1 MSFIKYFNNS
11 LNCVVSSKVKDA
23 MEYSLFSGGKMLRSK
38 ILLSIVKGYS
48 QDEEI
53 AYPIALAL
61 EMIHTY
67 SLIHDDLPGMDNDD
81 LRRGRK
87 TCHIQFDEATAI
99 LAGDALLTESFKM
112 ITDAKIDDEKKIKII
127 RLFSDFAGANGMIY
141 GQILDMEAESS
152 DKKLNIDYLKEM
164 YKNKTGKLFAIS
176 FMIGAIM
183 NDKIN
188 DIEKLEN
195 VGYKLGFGF
204 QIQDDLLE
212 VTKDSKEIGKSN
224 NSDVNNN
231 KMTITSY
238 LSINEATKLMD
249 DCYNESIETL
259 KSILVSSNEI
269 INIVEKIRNREK

>member
-238 LSINEATKLMD
+238 LSINEAIKLMD